1 FLWFVLSMVAS
12 TVMLGLR
19 PEDQNN
25 PFGQFGPVKHEKGVG
40 ASATSSLSVPKNRC
54 GFQIINIWLRWVMG
68 VAPNVRS
75 YTIVINGFCKIKM
88 VDEAINLFNEMHSRK
103 IIPNV
108 VSYTTLIDG
117 SCNVGR
123 LEDALEI
130 FKDLL
135 VKGYNL
141 NVYTYTV
148 IIKGFCKTGMF
159 DEALTVLSK
168 WKTLVA
174 F

>member
-1 FLWFVLSMVAS
+1 MVAS

-40 ASATSSLSVPKNRC
+40 ASATSSL
-54 GFQIINIWLRWVMG
+54 WVMG

-141 NVYTYTV
+141 NVYTYTI

-159 DEALTVLSK
+159 DEALTMLSK